1 MVNGLDSHDAVEV
14 DAAIYAA
21 DKFSAMSK
29 WVITGEDLNVNAYM
43 YVIYQNVRLVLT
55 MNWIFF

>member
-21 DKFSAMSK
+21 DQFSAKSK
-29 WVITGEDLNVNAYM
+29 WVNTGIKKKDDLNVNA
-43 YVIYQNVRLVLT
+43 YVIYQNVRPVN
-55 MNWIFF
+55 MN